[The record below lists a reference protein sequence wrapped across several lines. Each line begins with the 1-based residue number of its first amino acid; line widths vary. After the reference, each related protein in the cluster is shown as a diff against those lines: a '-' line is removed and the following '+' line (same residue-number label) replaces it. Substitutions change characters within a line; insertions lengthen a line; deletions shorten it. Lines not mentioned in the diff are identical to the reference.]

1 MTTTPDPGPAALH
14 PPALHPAALTG
25 RIIGQ
30 TETAI
35 RAVLDRL
42 LADTGTT
49 FHQWVVLQLTAAG
62 DGTGTPAEEIVA
74 QLVDGRKFP
83 LTVAEQALVDTEA
96 AGLTEA
102 ERAEAGSTVTLTAA
116 GRDRYERLAAGVATI
131 TARLYGDLPAADLE
145 TTRRVLT
152 AVTER
157 ANAALIS

>member
-1 MTTTPDPGPAALH
+1 M
-14 PPALHPAALTG
+14 
-25 RIIGQ
+25 
-30 TETAI
+30 
-35 RAVLDRL
+35 LDRL

-62 DGTGTPAEEIVA
+62 GGTGTPAEQIVA
-74 QLVDGRKFP
+74 QLVDGRKVP
-83 LTVAEQALVDTEA
+83 VTVAEQALVDTEA

-131 TARLYGDLPAADLE
+131 AARLYGDLPAADLE

-152 AVTER
+152 AP
-157 ANAALIS
+157 